1 MARNVD
7 LLEGSIVGSLT
18 SLALPIMATSLIQ
31 MAYNMTDM
39 IWIGRLSADAVA
51 AVGAAGMYLWLANGL
66 AMIPRLGGQVKVAH
80 ELGAQDPE
88 CAAGYGQAAFHLG
101 ALLVVLFTAMCVFLN
116 GPLIAF
122 FKLNSPQV
130 NADARIYLVIV
141 ALGFLFSFFNQI
153 FTGLFT
159 AMGGSVV
166 VLRST
171 AVGLVGNILL
181 DPLMIFGVGPF
192 PRMEVAGAAAATVL
206 AQAIVTAMFLLAA
219 RPGDHSLPPHPSLP
233 AQPEADVAGAAADRP
248 SGIYPEY
255 VFLQPLHVDRADRG
269 RMGRCGHRRSKG
281 GYPDRIHLLYHGGG
295 LCHRG
300 KRFHCPEL
308 RRPQAGPHPQGI
320 LDGCGDDRRVELLDH
335 RDAGGVPRASGPGVH
350 SGGRGG
356 PHRRELSADHGIFS
370 DPHVPGDHLLP
381 AHSRA
386 WGGPCPQRWPGSSA
400 TPPASP
406 WPSCSAP
413 PCWDWTACGGAS
425 AFPAL
430 PRALWCLPG
439 SWWSCA
445 AVPGTAILERPN
457 SSGEEAFR

>member
-206 AQAIVTAMFLLAA
+206 AQAPKLAPYLEQMRRNLAWRLQVPVDAVSVKATTEEGLGFTGTGDGIAAHAVCLVENLL
-219 RPGDHSLPPHPSLP
+219 
-233 AQPEADVAGAAADRP
+233 
-248 SGIYPEY
+248 
-255 VFLQPLHVDRADRG
+255 
-269 RMGRCGHRRSKG
+269 
-281 GYPDRIHLLYHGGG
+281 
-295 LCHRG
+295 
-300 KRFHCPEL
+300 
-308 RRPQAGPHPQGI
+308 
-320 LDGCGDDRRVELLDH
+320 
-335 RDAGGVPRASGPGVH
+335 
-350 SGGRGG
+350 
-356 PHRRELSADHGIFS
+356 
-370 DPHVPGDHLLP
+370 
-381 AHSRA
+381 
-386 WGGPCPQRWPGSSA
+386 
-400 TPPASP
+400 
-406 WPSCSAP
+406 
-413 PCWDWTACGGAS
+413 
-425 AFPAL
+425 
-430 PRALWCLPG
+430 
-439 SWWSCA
+439 
-445 AVPGTAILERPN
+445 
-457 SSGEEAFR
+457 